1 MIFLPE
7 VSESTKKNFSQLEM
21 ARDLERIHFELTES
35 KIPVKFTQNFSGFS
49 FEHIKI
55 PASSQGSQID
65 VPYFIAEKFLERGM
79 IEDFKANFPITLSEL
94 EGAIRKEVR
103 VGELQP
109 LHQYF
114 NILLSDHFQLM
125 EEKESQ
131 FSELEQKRQK
141 TKFNQLINER
151 ISKIVK
157 MTDSR
162 KMLAQRKKNLT
173 SSEQI
178 LFDKIVE
185 WIQNWKTEFFQD

>member
-1 MIFLPE
+1 VIFLPE
-7 VSESTKKNFSQLEM
+7 VSESTKKTFRQLEM
-21 ARDLERIHFELTES
+21 ARDLERIRFELTES
-35 KIPVKFTQNFSGFS
+35 NVPVKFAQNFSGYS
-49 FEHIKI
+49 FEQIKI
-55 PASSQGSQID
+55 PASSRGSQVD
-65 VPYFIAEKFLERGM
+65 VPYFIAEILHKRGM
-79 IEDFKANFPITLSEL
+79 IEDFKSNFPVTLPEL
-94 EGAIRKEVR
+94 EGAVRKEVR

-114 NILLSDHFQLM
+114 NILLSDHFQFM

-162 KMLAQRKKNLT
+162 KVLAQRKKNLT

-185 WIQNWKTEFFQD
+185 WIQNWKAEFFQD

>member
-1 MIFLPE
+1 MPE
-7 VSESTKKNFSQLEM
+7 VSESTRKTFNQSEM
-21 ARDLERIHFELTES
+21 ARSLERVRFELTES
-35 KIPVKFTQNFSGFS
+35 SVPVKFAQNFSGFS
-49 FEHIKI
+49 FEHITI
-55 PASSQGSQID
+55 PGSSQGSQIE
-65 VPYFIAEKFLERGM
+65 VPYFLAEILHKRGM
-79 IEDFKANFPITLSEL
+79 IEDFKSNFPVSLPEI
-94 EGAIRKEVR
+94 EGTVRKEVR

-114 NILLSDHFQLM
+114 NILLSDHFLLI

-131 FSELEQKRQK
+131 FSELEQKRLK

-162 KMLAQRKKNLT
+162 KVLTLRKKNLT

-178 LFDKIVE
+178 LFNKIVE
-185 WIQNWKTEFFQD
+185 WIQNWKAEFFQD

>member
-1 MIFLPE
+1 MPE
-7 VSESTKKNFSQLEM
+7 VSESTTKTFRQLEI
-21 ARDLERIHFELTES
+21 ARDLERIRFELTES
-35 KIPVKFTQNFSGFS
+35 NVPIKFAQNFSGFS
-49 FEHIKI
+49 FEHIII
-55 PASSQGSQID
+55 PASSQGSQFD
-65 VPYFIAEKFLERGM
+65 VPFFIAEILHKRGM
-79 IEDFKANFPITLSEL
+79 IEDFKSNFPLTLPEL
-94 EGAIRKEVR
+94 EGAVRKEVR

-114 NILLSDHFQLM
+114 NILLLDHFLLM

-141 TKFNQLINER
+141 TKFHQLINER

-162 KMLAQRKKNLT
+162 KVLAQRKKNLT

-185 WIQNWKTEFFQD
+185 LIQNWKTEFYQD